1 MTVEPRYSYKQK
13 LTEQNPGYTRKV
25 LGTLADFILAY
36 HSKPAIP
43 EESEELKKIKQ
54 QLEVKDRE
62 IAELKYQLDRYKS
75 GSDTTKLLSPMA
87 TSFRSA
93 NKSLFEDNWPASEI
107 KERPSLRSQSILSNI
122 SIDRGRSSSISIDRF
137 SKSSQRVSKSP
148 ARQLL
153 DKLLTKIDKR
163 LPQSKD
169 RSDDSAGFRPP
180 LTPIKKNA

>member
-36 HSKPAIP
+36 HSKPAVQQ
-43 EESEELKKIKQ
+43 ESEELKKIKQ

-75 GSDTTKLLSPMA
+75 GSDTTKILSPIA

-122 SIDRGRSSSISIDRF
+122 SIDRGRSSSISISVERF
-137 SKSSQRVSKSP
+137 SKNSQRISKSP

-163 LPQSKD
+163 LPQD

-180 LTPIKKNA
+180 LTPIKKNS